1 MLDDRRTTLAD
12 GAGVRELV
20 ELLRAALRTTDA
32 WGPSGGRVL
41 VPVSPA
47 PGAASTSAGHL
58 SQHSAG
64 HSAKP
69 GDGRLCQASHQ
80 ETASPR
86 ARAGTRS
93 ADGIGGHAPADA
105 AKARIVALVELA
117 QRGDAEAFGQLY
129 DHYVP
134 SVYRYVYYRVGTHA
148 LAEDITSETFLR
160 ALRSLGSFRWQG
172 RDFGAWLVTIARNLV
187 TDHFKSGR
195 FRLEVATG
203 EILDSD
209 SVTAGPEDDV
219 LTRLTNEALVEALRR
234 LGPDQQECLV
244 MRFLNGMS
252 VAETAQS
259 LGKSE
264 GAVKQLQ
271 LRAVRNLAKLLP
283 DGLR

>member
-12 GAGVRELV
+12 SAGVRELL
-20 ELLRAALRTTDA
+20 ELLRAALRTTDS
-32 WGPSGGRVL
+32 WEPSGRHVL
-41 VPVSPA
+41 VRVPAVPAPASAPSAGRFTGGHSPA
-47 PGAASTSAGHL
+47 PD
-58 SQHSAG
+58 
-64 HSAKP
+64 
-69 GDGRLCQASHQ
+69 DGRLCQASHQ
-80 ETASPR
+80 ETASSR
-86 ARAGTRS
+86 ARAGTR
-93 ADGIGGHAPADA
+93 AVDGAGEHAPADA
-105 AKARIVALVELA
+105 ARARIVALVELA

-195 FRLEVATG
+195 FRLEVVTG

-219 LTRLTNEALVEALRR
+219 LTRLTNEALVEALRQ